1 VSFDRPLLLVTLL
14 VVPAALGLYVLAE
27 RRRMRYAIRFT
38 NLDVLTSVLGRRVWR
53 QYVPLALFLLA
64 LAALCV
70 GVARP
75 NHTTLIPRDRATVIL
90 VVDVSRSMEARDV
103 KPTRLAAATAAVR
116 IFLDHVPKRLRVGL
130 IAFAGDPAVATP
142 PTTDHGLVRESLD
155 TIQWFPGF
163 GGTAIGDALAA
174 AVDLGQEAVN
184 NQSGNLA
191 SATTA
196 ARASARGLVSILFLS
211 DGAQTRGTLEPLQGA
226 DRAKEAGIPVYTV
239 ALGTP
244 GGTLTFRY
252 GYGGGGGGGGPVPD
266 PGGGGGLPGGPPAPF
281 GGSGRR
287 VPVPPDPDTLRAIA
301 NRTGGEFFA
310 ARDAKSLRSAYAKLG
325 SRLGRKPG
333 RSEIT
338 YAFLAGAAGLLIAA
352 GLLSALSSPRL
363 P

>member
-1 VSFDRPLLLVTLL
+1 MWRRTVTFDRPWLLLTLL
-14 VVPAALGLYVLAE
+14 VVPAAIALYVLAE

-38 NLDVLTSVLGRRVWR
+38 NLEVLAGVLGRRRLWR
-53 QYVPLALFLLA
+53 QYLPLALFLFA

-103 KPTRLAAATAAVR
+103 KPTRLGAATAAVR
-116 IFLDHVPKRLRVGL
+116 TFLDRVPKRLRVGL
-130 IAFAGDPAVATP
+130 IAFAGDPAVAAP
-142 PTTDHGLVRESLD
+142 PTTDHELVRESLD

-174 AVDLGQEAVN
+174 AVELGQ
-184 NQSGNLA
+184 QSIADNENGNLA
-191 SATTA
+191 SVTTA
-196 ARASARGLVSILFLS
+196 AQTPTRGLVSILFLS
-211 DGAQTRGTLEPLQGA
+211 DGAQTRGALEPLQGA

-244 GGTLTFRY
+244 NGTLQFRF
-252 GYGGGGGGGGPVPD
+252 GGGGGGGGF
-266 PGGGGGLPGGPPAPF
+266 GGGAPSPF
-281 GGSGRR
+281 GGPGGRR
-287 VPVPPDPDTLRAIA
+287 VPVPPDPETLRAIA

-310 ARDAKSLRSAYAKLG
+310 ARDAKSVRSAYAKLG
-325 SRLGRKPG
+325 SSLGRKPG

-338 YAFLAGAAGLLIAA
+338 YGFLAGAAGLLLVA
-352 GLLSALSSPRL
+352 GVLSALWSPRL